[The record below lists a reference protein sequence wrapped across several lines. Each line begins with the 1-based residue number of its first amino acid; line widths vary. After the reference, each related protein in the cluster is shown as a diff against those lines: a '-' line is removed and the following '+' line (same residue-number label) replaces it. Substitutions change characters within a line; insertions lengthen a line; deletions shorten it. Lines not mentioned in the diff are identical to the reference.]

1 LSRVKQGT
9 GSPGISN
16 PEGAEMT
23 SKQQL
28 PEKGFDIK
36 RALIYFFVAY
46 VIVTILATA
55 ISVVYGMVYP
65 SPQPEELG
73 VSLLK
78 APSFTATVPYHVL
91 IMLLVWP
98 VFAWVYFR
106 KRQQGNQDKEV
117 RETLRLSFL
126 WVAAAMIVDF
136 VCFVLIKHPWSLTPH
151 EFYVEYEPWISL
163 IYISIFLS
171 PLIRL
176 ALSRSLTRKVDP

>member
-1 LSRVKQGT
+1 MMST
-9 GSPGISN
+9 
-16 PEGAEMT
+16 
-23 SKQQL
+23 QQL
-28 PEKGFDIK
+28 LEKGLDIR
-36 RALIYFFVAY
+36 RALIYFSIAY
-46 VIVTILATA
+46 GVVTVLATA
-55 ISVVYGMVYP
+55 TTVTYGIIYH

-78 APSFTATVPYHVL
+78 APSFVATVPYHVL

-126 WVAAAMIVDF
+126 WLAAAMIVDF

-151 EFYVEYEPWISL
+151 EFYIEYEPWISL

-176 ALSRSLTRKVDP
+176 ALSRSLTKK

>member
-1 LSRVKQGT
+1 M
-9 GSPGISN
+9 IS
-16 PEGAEMT
+16 T
-23 SKQQL
+23 QQSL
-28 PEKGFDIK
+28 EKGLDTR
-36 RALIYFFVAY
+36 RALIYFFIAY
-46 VIVTILATA
+46 GVVTVLATA
-55 ISVVYGMVYP
+55 TTITYGIIYH
-65 SPQPEELG
+65 SPQPQELG

-78 APSFTATVPYHVL
+78 APSFVATVPYHVL

-106 KRQQGNQDKEV
+106 KRRQENQDKEV
-117 RETLRLSFL
+117 METLRLSFFWL
-126 WVAAAMIVDF
+126 AAAVIVDF

-176 ALSRSLTRKVDP
+176 TLSRLLTKKVDA

>member
-1 LSRVKQGT
+1 M
-9 GSPGISN
+9 IS
-16 PEGAEMT
+16 T
-23 SKQQL
+23 QQ
-28 PEKGFDIK
+28 PVEKGLDMR
-36 RALIYFFVAY
+36 RALIYFSIAY
-46 VIVTILATA
+46 GVVTVLATA
-55 ISVVYGMVYP
+55 TTVTYGIIYH
-65 SPQPEELG
+65 SPQPEDLG

-78 APSFTATVPYHVL
+78 APSFVATVPYHVL

-106 KRQQGNQDKEV
+106 KRQLQQGNDDKEV

-126 WVAAAMIVDF
+126 WLAAAMIVDF

-176 ALSRSLTRKVDP
+176 ALSRLLTKK

>member
-1 LSRVKQGT
+1 M
-9 GSPGISN
+9 IS
-16 PEGAEMT
+16 T
-23 SKQQL
+23 HQSL
-28 PEKGFDIK
+28 EKGLDIR
-36 RALIYFFVAY
+36 RALIYFSIAY
-46 VIVTILATA
+46 GVVTVLATA
-55 ISVVYGMVYP
+55 TTVTYGIIYH

-78 APSFTATVPYHVL
+78 APSFVATVPYHVL

-106 KRQQGNQDKEV
+106 KRQQGNQNKEV

>member
-1 LSRVKQGT
+1 M
-9 GSPGISN
+9 IS
-16 PEGAEMT
+16 T
-23 SKQQL
+23 QQSL
-28 PEKGFDIK
+28 EKGLDIR
-36 RALIYFFVAY
+36 RALIYFSIAY
-46 VIVTILATA
+46 GVVTVLATA
-55 ISVVYGMVYP
+55 TTITYGMIYH

-78 APSFTATVPYHVL
+78 APSFVATVPYHVL

-106 KRQQGNQDKEV
+106 KRQQENQDKEV

-126 WVAAAMIVDF
+126 WLAAAVIVDF

-176 ALSRSLTRKVDP
+176 ALSRLLTKKVDA